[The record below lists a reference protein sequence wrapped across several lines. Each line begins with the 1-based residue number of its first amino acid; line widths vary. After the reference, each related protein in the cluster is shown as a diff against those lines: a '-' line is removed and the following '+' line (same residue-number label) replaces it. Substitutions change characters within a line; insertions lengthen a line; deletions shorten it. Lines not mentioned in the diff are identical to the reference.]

1 MEQIANEKRE
11 LIVSPETENQVTSH
25 QWVSLTIRSML
36 IRATPVPCNH
46 ECSTCEFGSASKTY
60 YVPIPPVSWHLCC
73 MRKLNEVQY
82 RNIRNKRQSV
92 PWTRVTISR
101 LKATVEEEKGP
112 HLRENCEKS
121 AFKGNSRIVSHNASS
136 VCTWLGFFVLLPRL
150 SPSLATF
157 FFLLLYLVFSSDVGQ
172 VLLLEACLS
181 VTAGALDI
189 NENFVGARA
198 KLRKESLRHTAQS
211 LHPDNKSS
219 DPSYISQI
227 PVQLQHCPDSS
238 LPNVS
243 GFDSSACWGQN
254 VPLPDTYSD
263 NAMRRGL
270 WAWPPELLSNS
281 QTLESSNETNVQ
293 MYQPYSQMPRP
304 IRNENPEVSSL
315 VYGLSFC

>member
-1 MEQIANEKRE
+1 MNTSDDIQIEGDRRGGERASSERKLRE
-11 LIVSPETENQVTSH
+11 
-25 QWVSLTIRSML
+25 VSLQ
-36 IRATPVPCNH
+36 
-46 ECSTCEFGSASKTY
+46 
-60 YVPIPPVSWHLCC
+60 
-73 MRKLNEVQY
+73 RKLQN
-82 RNIRNKRQSV
+82 
-92 PWTRVTISR
+92 R
-101 LKATVEEEKGP
+101 LAQRKF
-112 HLRENCEKS
+112 R
-121 AFKGNSRIVSHNASS
+121 
-136 VCTWLGFFVLLPRL
+136 
-150 SPSLATF
+150 
-157 FFLLLYLVFSSDVGQ
+157 
-172 VLLLEACLS
+172 
-181 VTAGALDI
+181 
-189 NENFVGARA
+189 ARA

-270 WAWPPELLSNS
+270 WAWPPELLSKS

-304 IRNENPEVSSL
+304 IRNENPENSNAIVNDSQSIVNDTTDGKATAALELSSKRVRYTPHLIRTADNGNEEEIKENAVATLLKQKVTLSTEGKELFDKISELYHLGVILEVIPRDAQFIRLFSSARERFFSSL
-315 VYGLSFC
+315 ESSDSLVFPNF